1 MSRIFNLSYDISADL
16 AKQNH
21 VKEEDLLT
29 RESFLNLLIDSSVI
43 NTSAKLSIRNIAGF
57 SYSHIVI
64 NPVETTIIF
73 KSNLERKEI
82 VKILHSYIKQLYYV
96 ITEVKEDEN
105 EYLGTLHCDDE
116 LQTSCDEIVKS
127 ILANQ

>member
-1 MSRIFNLSYDISADL
+1 MARIFNLSYDISADL
-16 AKQNH
+16 AKQHH

-29 RESFLNLLIDSSVI
+29 RESFLNLLIESSVI

-64 NPVETTIIF
+64 NPVKTTIIF

-105 EYLGTLHCDDE
+105 E
-116 LQTSCDEIVKS
+116 KS

>member
-1 MSRIFNLSYDISADL
+1 MARIFNLSYDISADL
-16 AKQNH
+16 AKQHH

-29 RESFLNLLIDSSVI
+29 RESFLNLLIESSVI
-43 NTSAKLSIRNIAGF
+43 NTSAKLFRNIAGF

-64 NPVETTIIF
+64 NPVKTTIIF